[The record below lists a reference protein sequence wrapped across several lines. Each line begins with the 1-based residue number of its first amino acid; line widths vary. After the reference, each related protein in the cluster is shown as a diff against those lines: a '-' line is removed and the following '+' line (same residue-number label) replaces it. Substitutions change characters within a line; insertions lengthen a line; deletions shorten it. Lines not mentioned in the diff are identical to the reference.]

1 MIIQSWQGRKLYVD
15 SQSRYFWVGS
25 ALVGAVVVS
34 WSAYVSGY
42 LIYIHTYVY
51 IYIYIYVCIQIDHIP
66 KMRSSKGSC
75 AVSLRPKYS
84 VLTGHIGVGNII
96 TSIP

>member
-1 MIIQSWQGRKLYVD
+1 M
-15 SQSRYFWVGS
+15 GS

-51 IYIYIYVCIQIDHIP
+51 IYIYICI
-66 KMRSSKGSC
+66 
-75 AVSLRPKYS
+75 
-84 VLTGHIGVGNII
+84 
-96 TSIP
+96 